1 VDYRS
6 HWKAVF
12 DARASTEVS
21 WYQPHLQLSLQL
33 IARAGVAPD
42 ARIIDVG
49 GGDSSLVDDLLERA
63 FSDVTVLDIAPG
75 AIKRAKERLAQAG
88 AGVHWMEADIVNTQ
102 LPQAY
107 FDVWHDRAVF
117 HFLTDENLRQKYR
130 QQAARTLKANG
141 HLILATFAADGPDRC
156 SGLPT
161 MRYSEETLIR
171 EFQEEF
177 LFVEC
182 QLERHMTPKRV
193 EQRFIYCR
201 FRRK

>member
-1 VDYRS
+1 MDHRS

-12 DARASTEVS
+12 EGSASTEVS

-33 IARAGVAPD
+33 IAQAGVASD

-49 GGDSSLVDDLLERA
+49 GGDSSLVDDLLGRG
-63 FSDVTVLDIAPG
+63 FSDITVLDIASS
-75 AIKRAKERLAQAG
+75 AIKRAKERLGPAG
-88 AGVHWMEADIVNTQ
+88 SMVHWMEADIVNAQ

-117 HFLTDENLRQKYR
+117 HFLIDQNLRQKYR

-141 HLILATFAADGPDRC
+141 HLILATFAADGPDHC
-156 SGLPT
+156 SGLST

-171 EFQEEF
+171 EFQQEF

-182 QLERHMTPKRV
+182 QLEQHMTPKSV